1 MRFVLWTITVL
12 ISMLFLHPAFAG
24 TFSSGFDAER
34 FRANIIAL
42 DRIRAQVV
50 AKRDRQA
57 GPAGEERVFLAFLEK
72 RIQEECAQL
81 RRQGMSVAGLPCPMM
96 MPQLPQKAATTSAEQ
111 VAALDRELQGLLGDF
126 DEMLLT
132 EQERVA
138 RQQQAAGGSGS
149 GAAAAQAEGGGGG
162 QKGHQ
167 GDADRADAAVGANK
181 KGDRQEE
188 TQVRGTQGGAG
199 QQQDDGKAAAAGTG
213 HNQQGAALK
222 NGSRPGRDRLAAD
235 DDIVARQLREA
246 AEKEKDPELK
256 KKLWQEYRK
265 YKEGR

>member
-1 MRFVLWTITVL
+1 MRFVVWIITVL
-12 ISMLFLHPAFAG
+12 ISMLFLYPAFAG

-42 DRIRAQVV
+42 DRIRTQVV

-138 RQQQAAGGSGS
+138 RQQQAAGGSGN
-149 GAAAAQAEGGGGG
+149 GAAEARAEGGGGG
-162 QKGHQ
+162 HKGQQ
-167 GDADRADAAVGANK
+167 GDAKRLEAAGANK

-188 TQVRGTQGGAG
+188 IQVGQQGGAG

-213 HNQQGAALK
+213 HGQQGAALK

-265 YKEGR
+265 YKEGH